1 MAEAAAG
8 AAQALEG
15 AAGAVAGAAR
25 QAAPVI
31 DFSANG
37 FWGGVTLK
45 ITDPRIAAG
54 IVVGAS
60 AVGLALALSRFY
72 RDNRDDADDAIR
84 DVIERRRRR
93 RRRPRRDGGEPQPDP
108 EIVAIEEGSLYVH
121 VGFRTEDGY
130 DFFSALYDQEYIQ
143 TRLKAEF
150 KTLGFQGE
158 LKVIL
163 ERSQVPG
170 REEEERAGRVDPG
183 VAEMF
188 RRMRIQD
195 VSFHPSTLLPE
206 SESGIETASGYAQ
219 SEVSS
224 EDVPDGP
231 LRRRRLRLQPYRDSP
246 TAKRLIQGSR
256 TAENGAELLTGSGY
270 TDPAGLTL
278 LVKGIIMWH
287 RLYSDHCNRFLY
299 HLSYLQLDKKQLNHL
314 TSTQLEHNPADSSC
328 LFLQAA
334 LLPEGD
340 SRVARL
346 RQTVNTILQNGE
358 EDPLHPYLHN
368 ISCMLAF
375 SIWIATHQPG
385 PALAAFATALM
396 YKSDCPVRTLFWT
409 AMCSVDVSAS
419 DGIQQFHQ
427 YLRAAP
433 PCDEDVSHAHY
444 RLTALYGE
452 QQPVDREKVETHYRS
467 GQEAEKN
474 MLPGIGV
481 AGWLKD
487 AAKKAYHRATSTNT

>member
-1 MAEAAAG
+1 MAEQMAAA
-8 AAQALEG
+8 AVQATEG

-54 IVVGAS
+54 VVVGAS

-72 RDNRDDADDAIR
+72 RDNRDDVDDIIR
-84 DVIERRRRR
+84 RVIERLK
-93 RRRPRRDGGEPQPDP
+93 RRPRRDGGELQPDP
-108 EIVAIEEGSLYVH
+108 EVVAIEEGSLYVH

-143 TRLKAEF
+143 TRLKVEF

-170 REEEERAGRVDPG
+170 REEEEERAGRVDPG

-195 VSFHPSTLLPE
+195 VSFHPTTTLLPE
-206 SESGIETASGYAQ
+206 SESGIETASVSAQ
-219 SEVSS
+219 SGVSS
-224 EDVPDGP
+224 EDVPEGP
-231 LRRRRLRLQPYRDSP
+231 LRWIRLRLQPYQDSP
-246 TAKRLIQGSR
+246 TAQSIIQACKSMER
-256 TAENGAELLTGSGY
+256 GAELLTSSGY

-278 LVKGIIMWH
+278 LAEGIILWELLH
-287 RLYSDHCNRFLY
+287 AEHCNYLLY
-299 HLSYLQLDKKQLNHL
+299 DPDCLQLDKKRLNHL
-314 TSTQLEHNPADSSC
+314 TSTQLEHSPADSSC

-334 LLPEGD
+334 LLPWGD
-340 SRVARL
+340 SRVERL
-346 RQTVNTILQNGE
+346 RQTMNTILQNGE
-358 EDPLHPYLHN
+358 EDPLHPYLHH
-368 ISCMLAF
+368 ISCMLAV
-375 SIWIATHQPG
+375 SMSTDQPG

-396 YKSDCPVRTLFWT
+396 YKCDYPPTLYYT
-409 AMCSVDVSAS
+409 AVCSMKVSRS
-419 DGIQQFHQ
+419 EGIQQFHQ
-427 YLRAAP
+427 YLRVVP
-433 PCDEDVSHAHY
+433 PCDAYVPDAHY
-444 RLTALYGE
+444 RLTVLYCK

-474 MLPGIGV
+474 MLPVYGAV
-481 AGWLKD
+481 QESLKGP
-487 AAKKAYHRATSTNT
+487 AKKAYNRATSTNM

>member
-54 IVVGAS
+54 VVVGAS
-60 AVGLALALSRFY
+60 AVGLALAMSRFY

-84 DVIERRRRR
+84 DVIERRRRQ
-93 RRRPRRDGGEPQPDP
+93 RRRPRRDGGELQPDP
-108 EIVAIEEGSLYVH
+108 EVVAIEEGSLYVH

-170 REEEERAGRVDPG
+170 REKERAGRVDPG

-188 RRMRIQD
+188 RRMRIRD
-195 VSFHPSTLLPE
+195 TSFHPTTTLLTE
-206 SESGIETASGYAQ
+206 SESGIETASVSAQ
-219 SEVSS
+219 SGVSS
-224 EDVPDGP
+224 EDVPEGP
-231 LRRRRLRLQPYRDSP
+231 FRRFRLPLQPYRDSP
-246 TAKRLIQGSR
+246 TAQRHIQACR
-256 TAENGAELLTGSGY
+256 TLERGAELLTGSGY

-278 LVKGIIMWH
+278 LVEGLVMWELFDDGSCH
-287 RLYSDHCNRFLY
+287 YFLY
-299 HLSYLQLDKKQLNHL
+299 DPDNLQLDKKRLNNL
-314 TSTQLEHNPADSSC
+314 TSTQLEHSPGDSSC

-334 LLPEGD
+334 LLPDGD
-340 SRVARL
+340 SRVERL

-368 ISCMLAF
+368 ISCMLAL
-375 SIWIATHQPG
+375 SIWENTGQPG

-396 YKSDCPVRTLFWT
+396 YKSDHPVTLYWT
-409 AMCSVDVSAS
+409 ALCSMDVSKS
-419 DGIQQFHQ
+419 DAIQQFHQ
-427 YLRAAP
+427 YLRVAP
-433 PCDEDVSHAHY
+433 PCDVAVPHAHY
-444 RLTALYGE
+444 HLTVLYGE
-452 QQPVDREKVETHYRS
+452 QQPVDREKVEAHYRW

-474 MLPGIGV
+474 RLPV
-481 AGWLKD
+481 LPDVPESFKD
-487 AAKKAYHRATSTNT
+487 DANEAYIRATSTNM